1 MFFGLKKMRR
11 QLYSCK
17 VIEREIYFLILCMC
31 MTSYLLMVMSI
42 YCSRRKEV
50 LVLKVQKNVLSG
62 VTLVI
67 IIEIHQEKKGGVLG
81 VSHEHTLK
89 SL

>member
-1 MFFGLKKMRR
+1 MRR

-17 VIEREIYFLILCMC
+17 VIEREIHFLILC

-50 LVLKVQKNVLSG
+50 LVLKVQKNVLSR

-67 IIEIHQEKKGGVLG
+67 IIEIHQEKKGVLG